1 MRSPKDLEKLAVE
14 KYLNASNQSFEIEEF
29 ESPDFILKGKGNKIG
44 CEVTEFYPDYASK
57 GSSLRERE
65 SFLNELHQK
74 IRVKLFEQFPRGFL
88 FSINYKSIASK
99 RTSIDSEVNTVSLNL
114 SEHIES
120 EQIDEPSVNIR
131 RIFIKKIGDFNTK
144 ISSFIASDFTPPIVE
159 WFIPIIKV
167 KTEKIQKWNDTYD
180 QKWLLIS
187 TGLSSSGDVS
197 LRHIKDTEKLK
208 SAYWD
213 KIIIID
219 IIFADYVEINSH
231 SS

>member
-44 CEVTEFYPDYASK
+44 CEVTKFYPDYASK

-74 IRVKLFEQFPRGFL
+74 IRVKLIEQFPRGFL
-88 FSINYKSIASK
+88 FTINYKSIASK

-144 ISSFIASDFTPPIVE
+144 ISSFVTSDYTPPKVE

-167 KTEKIQKWNDTYD
+167 KTEKIKIWNETFD
-180 QKWLLIS
+180 QKWLVIS